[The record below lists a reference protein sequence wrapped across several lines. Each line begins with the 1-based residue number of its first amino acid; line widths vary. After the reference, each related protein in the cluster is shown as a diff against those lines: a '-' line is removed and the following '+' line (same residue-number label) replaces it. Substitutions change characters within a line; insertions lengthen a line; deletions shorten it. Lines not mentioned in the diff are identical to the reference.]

1 MAHPSGKVSL
11 SGLLFVALLAGVVYA
26 GVMFA
31 PLYVDNF
38 DVKDAVAVAHNHAAK
53 GGDDA
58 SLRDII
64 IERTGRMGTHWETD
78 KFDRDYLAPG
88 LGLKPEQITIERSTV
103 TPRVLIR
110 VDYVRRVRLKP
121 LDRVET
127 VHFRVEKDGIPG
139 QP

>member
-11 SGLLFVALLAGVVYA
+11 GGVLFLALLAGGVYA
-26 GVMFA
+26 AAMFG

-38 DVKDAVAVAHNHAAK
+38 DVKDAVAVAHNRAAQ
-53 GGDDA
+53 GADDA
-58 SLRDII
+58 QLRDTI

-78 KFDRDYLAPG
+78 KFDRDYVVPG
-88 LGLKPEQITIERSTV
+88 LGLKPEQILIERSSV
-103 TPRVLIR
+103 TPRVRIQ